1 MRVVGSRAI
10 TGISSKVDVPEG
22 IKFEASSRIERVR
35 KKLKQEGLKI
45 GSRLRRLYIAG
56 RREYVS
62 SPNNC
67 LGWCHAD
74 KTLLRRPFSVSI
86 YDKGRRGGARS
97 LKRGPAGP
105 LDISSQ

>member
-1 MRVVGSRAI
+1 MCVAGSRAI
-10 TGISSKVDVPEG
+10 TGISLKVGVLES

-62 SPNNC
+62 SQKQLP
-67 LGWCHAD
+67 GMVP
-74 KTLLRRPFSVSI
+74 RGQIPF
-86 YDKGRRGGARS
+86 
-97 LKRGPAGP
+97 
-105 LDISSQ
+105 

>member
-62 SPNNC
+62 SHKQLPGMVPRGRKLFEAPI
-67 LGWCHAD
+67 LGEHIRQR
-74 KTLLRRPFSVSI
+74 LEGVVR
-86 YDKGRRGGARS
+86 GR
-97 LKRGPAGP
+97 
-105 LDISSQ
+105 